1 MGPATTCPN
10 PGRIRAETRLLPPL
24 VPSDG
29 KIVVHIADRSIA
41 VGVAHTVVVGGRP
54 AGRIEAGTAVD
65 IAEMVGGRAAAPV
78 LAGTAVEPDIGVAVA
93 VEGMLGIVVVGEASV
108 AAGTAQKRAGGPG
121 KRCM

>member
-29 KIVVHIADRSIA
+29 KTVVHIVDRSIA
-41 VGVAHTVVVGGRP
+41 VGVAHTEVVGGSP
-54 AGRIEAGTAVD
+54 AGGIEAGTAVD
-65 IAEMVGGRAAAPV
+65 IAEVVGGRTAAPV
-78 LAGTAVEPDIGVAVA
+78 LGAAVEPDIEVAVA
-93 VEGMLGIVVVGEASV
+93 VEGMLGIVVVGGTSV
-108 AAGTAQKRAGGPG
+108 AAGTVQKRAGGPG

>member
-41 VGVAHTVVVGGRP
+41 VGVAHTVVVGGSP

-65 IAEMVGGRAAAPV
+65 IAEVVGA
-78 LAGTAVEPDIGVAVA
+78 AVEPGIGVAVA
-93 VEGMLGIVVVGEASV
+93 VEDMLGIVVVGEASV
-108 AAGTAQKRAGGPG
+108 AAGTAQRRAGGPG